1 MAKKKKLNK
10 AQRNFIKKHPIITL
24 LIVLV
29 LVAATVFL
37 RPWEYIDG
45 GGKDP
50 IQNIDLSEAKGKLQ
64 VHYIDVGQA
73 DSILAILPTGET
85 LLIDAGAS
93 NDRDV
98 RAQKGADYLINYLK
112 SCGVTTIDYMILTHP
127 HSDHIA
133 SADEVITEYGKNI
146 KNILLSDD
154 TSSGW
159 ERVAKAMQKVGIG
172 YEICEVGNTYSI
184 GKATLT
190 ILGPVDKSIFG
201 EDNKNNYS
209 IVCRLAYGD
218 TSFVFTGDAETVTE
232 KGTITVAASPTPHAE
247 ILAEAAKL
255 LAKEVGH
262 HGSTTSSCEEFL
274 RAVDAGTAVICC
286 GAENSYGHPTKTVL
300 NRLEKLG
307 YNVLRTDLEG
317 TIILISDGKTVS
329 RLAAK

>member
-37 RPWEYIDG
+37 HPWEYIDG

-172 YEICEVGNTYSI
+172 YEICEVGDTYSI

-232 KGTITVAASPTPHAE
+232 KAIVKRFSASE
-247 ILAEAAKL
+247 LKSDVL
-255 LAKEVGH
+255 KVGH

-300 NRLEKLG
+300 DRLEKLG